1 MIIYVLMGQRK
12 ENYPGEYAP
21 EALACMDDEGQ
32 SINPDYLAGKKAEA
46 DETNDFENTV
56 IVALEANTRSILS
69 LLRPAAA
76 VIPAA
81 VLPA

>member
-32 SINPDYLAGKKAEA
+32 SVNPDYLASKKAEA
-46 DETNDFENTV
+46 DETNDFESTV
-56 IVALEANTRSILS
+56 IVALEANTRAILS
-69 LLRPAAA
+69 LLRPAAT

-81 VLPA
+81 VMPA